1 MQYSDKHSY
10 LLLVSLVLQV
20 SQLLCCGEVDV
31 GLQCLQPQSQILMT
45 LCHILNTAYK
55 YTNYE
60 FLNNTRGKAGG
71 GGRSF

>member
-31 GLQCLQPQSQILMT
+31 GPQCLQPQSQILMT

-55 YTNYE
+55 
-60 FLNNTRGKAGG
+60 
-71 GGRSF
+71 